1 MLELLSA
8 KRVESF
14 KRIREEEVFNF
25 VKSVSAAAGS
35 PINLSEKFLSLT
47 NKVVT
52 RACFGKE
59 CKHQE
64 VFIEALNELVTLASG
79 FDVGDVF
86 PSLEFVQVISGLKFR
101 LERVHRK
108 MDRVLDDILQ
118 EHAKSMTKENNEGR
132 LEEDLVDVLLR
143 LQHDGDLEIPITKR
157 SIKAVLAEMFAA
169 GTETSSTV
177 MEWAMSEL
185 MRNPN
190 VMEKAQ
196 AEVREVLRGKAPIE
210 EKDIHELNYL
220 KLVIKETLRLHT
232 PLPLLLPRECRERC
246 EIDGYEIPAKTR
258 VIINAWAIGRD
269 PQHWDDAESFRPE
282 RFIGSSIDFKG
293 TNFELIPFGAGRRMC
308 PGMLFGLASVELA
321 LAQLLYYFEWK
332 LPNAIEPEDLDMTE
346 AFGIAVG
353 RKSNLKKSLILL
365 MEFRTPL
372 FTLIFTFFVF
382 IFMLLKKKGKR
393 PQTQNSVPKLPP
405 GPRTLPVLGNLHQL
419 FGSLP
424 HRSLRDLANEHGAL
438 MHLRLGQLST
448 IVVSSA
454 GFAKEFMKTQ
464 DLNFVDR
471 PQILAA
477 RIVGYGSTLFLHME
491 ITGDNCVRFTCL
503 SSLSAKRVESFKRIR
518 EEEVFNFVKSVSA
531 AAGSPINLSEKF
543 LSLTNKV
550 VTRACFGK
558 ECKHQEVFI
567 EALNEL
573 VTLASGFDVG
583 DVFPSLEFVQ
593 VISGLKFRLERV
605 HRKMD
610 RVLDDILQEHEKSM
624 TKESS
629 EGRLEEDLV
638 DVLLR
643 LQHDGDLEIPIT
655 KRSIKAVLAV
665 SFSAE
670 TDFYLW
676 SWVDDLLQDKPC
688 KHGLSFKQRVLFLFQ
703 EMFAAGTETSSTV
716 MEWAMSELMR
726 NPNVMEKAQAEVRE
740 VLRGK
745 APIEEKDIHE
755 LNYLKLVIKE
765 TLRLHTP
772 LPLLLPRECR
782 ERCEIDGYEIPAKA
796 RVIINA
802 WAIGRDPQ
810 HWDDAESFRPER
822 FIGSS
827 INFKGTNFELIPFGA
842 GRRMC
847 PGMLFGLA
855 SVELALAQLLYYFEW
870 KLPNAI
876 EPEDLDMT
884 EAFGIAVGRKSNLY
898 LIPFSHLPY

>member
-1 MLELLSA
+1 
-8 KRVESF
+8 
-14 KRIREEEVFNF
+14 
-25 VKSVSAAAGS
+25 
-35 PINLSEKFLSLT
+35 
-47 NKVVT
+47 
-52 RACFGKE
+52 
-59 CKHQE
+59 
-64 VFIEALNELVTLASG
+64 
-79 FDVGDVF
+79 
-86 PSLEFVQVISGLKFR
+86 
-101 LERVHRK
+101 
-108 MDRVLDDILQ
+108 
-118 EHAKSMTKENNEGR
+118 
-132 LEEDLVDVLLR
+132 
-143 LQHDGDLEIPITKR
+143 
-157 SIKAVLAEMFAA
+157 
-169 GTETSSTV
+169 
-177 MEWAMSEL
+177 
-185 MRNPN
+185 
-190 VMEKAQ
+190 
-196 AEVREVLRGKAPIE
+196 
-210 EKDIHELNYL
+210 
-220 KLVIKETLRLHT
+220 
-232 PLPLLLPRECRERC
+232 
-246 EIDGYEIPAKTR
+246 
-258 VIINAWAIGRD
+258 
-269 PQHWDDAESFRPE
+269 
-282 RFIGSSIDFKG
+282 
-293 TNFELIPFGAGRRMC
+293 
-308 PGMLFGLASVELA
+308 
-321 LAQLLYYFEWK
+321 
-332 LPNAIEPEDLDMTE
+332 
-346 AFGIAVG
+346 
-353 RKSNLKKSLILL
+353 
-365 MEFRTPL
+365 MEFQTHL
-372 FTLIFTFFVF
+372 FPLIFTFFVF

-477 RIVGYGSTLFLHME
+477 RIVGYGSTVSFSSY
-491 ITGDNCVRFTCL
+491 GDYWRQL
-503 SSLSAKRVESFKRIR
+503 RKIYMLELLSAKRVESFKRIR
-518 EEEVFNFVKSVSA
+518 EEEVFNLVKSVSA

-558 ECKHQEVFI
+558 ECKDQEVFI
-567 EALNEL
+567 EALKEL

-593 VISGLKFRLERV
+593 VISGLKFRLGRV

-610 RVLDDILQEHEKSM
+610 RVLDDILQEREKSM

-655 KRSIKAVLAV
+655 KRSIKAVLA
-665 SFSAE
+665 
-670 TDFYLW
+670 
-676 SWVDDLLQDKPC
+676 
-688 KHGLSFKQRVLFLFQ
+688 
-703 EMFAAGTETSSTV
+703 EMFAAGTESSSTV

-772 LPLLLPRECR
+772 APLLVPRECR

-802 WAIGRDPQ
+802 WAIGRDPRQ
-810 HWDDAESFRPER
+810 WDDAESFRPER
-822 FIGSS
+822 FTGSS
-827 INFKGTNFELIPFGA
+827 IDFKGTNFELIPFGA